1 MRTATLWIQVPFC
14 LAQVL
19 PSHTQRYAVSMWY
32 FDSKEKSKAE
42 ERVAC
47 SADAVAKERKR
58 IQKEINSFENKHQ
71 AKALVSSDAGAAS
84 APASSNR
91 TATPASS
98 NRTATS
104 SSNRTAASSEPA
116 LPASTPREM
125 SQSPQMLDEVD
136 LDALD

>member
-91 TATPASS
+91 TAT
-98 NRTATS
+98 S